1 MVTVIIVCL
10 GIYIRLIDLE
20 QMRVEET
27 KMQADLCAWVYEGC
41 PTNEVNGLIILAG
54 EPHGIY
60 FTNRVFTFGGT
71 NIVAQFAY
79 SGLASDIERGHQL
92 FASTNMLFWANRSGK
107 IVRGPKMASSISET
121 QEKINMENFIE
132 GWIRT
137 SREGSEKDLNEFL
150 KTNSGGIFL
159 TKRSFRSG
167 GNNFITAWFAS
178 SHIISDRRQLF
189 ANTNMYFWVDSRFG
203 NILGEPHK

>member
-1 MVTVIIVCL
+1 
-10 GIYIRLIDLE
+10 
-20 QMRVEET
+20 
-27 KMQADLCAWVYEGC
+27 
-41 PTNEVNGLIILAG
+41 
-54 EPHGIY
+54 
-60 FTNRVFTFGGT
+60 
-71 NIVAQFAY
+71 
-79 SGLASDIERGHQL
+79 
-92 FASTNMLFWANRSGK
+92 
-107 IVRGPKMASSISET
+107 
-121 QEKINMENFIE
+121 MENFIE

-159 TKRSFRSG
+159 TKLSFRSG

-203 NILGEPHK
+203 NILGEPHKVGASEEFDQQDHDKVDASL

>member
-1 MVTVIIVCL
+1 M
-10 GIYIRLIDLE
+10 D
-20 QMRVEET
+20 
-27 KMQADLCAWVYEGC
+27 
-41 PTNEVNGLIILAG
+41 GLIILAG

-132 GWIRT
+132 GWIRA
-137 SREGSEKDLNEFL
+137 SHEGSETDLNEFL

-159 TKRSFRSG
+159 TKRAFRLG

-203 NILGEPHK
+203 NILGEPHKVGASEEFDQQDHDKVDASL